1 MRNKYEGRRNNI
13 RWQKIKIIT
22 KLPKNMIEDNKLKI
36 ELDNTIELE
45 AVQKEIEN
53 VTKG

>member
-1 MRNKYEGRRNNI
+1 MKEEEIILDGK
-13 RWQKIKIIT
+13 KIKIIT